1 MVSHMDLF
9 NQLNNYKPQNS
20 KVKPVCQVCQ
30 NETLRY
36 AHCYACGK
44 LCCFNTCLTLVVAD
58 IFNSFPEWAK
68 DRSLLGKRLCNTC
81 LPPRTNNTVQ
91 ASVNKDDILFA
102 QIFKSGQ
109 K

>member
-1 MVSHMDLF
+1 MDLF

-20 KVKPVCQVCQ
+20 KVK
-30 NETLRY
+30 
-36 AHCYACGK
+36 
-44 LCCFNTCLTLVVAD
+44 LCCFNSCLTLVVVD

>member
-1 MVSHMDLF
+1 
-9 NQLNNYKPQNS
+9 
-20 KVKPVCQVCQ
+20 
-30 NETLRY
+30 
-36 AHCYACGK
+36 
-44 LCCFNTCLTLVVAD
+44 LTLVVAD

-102 QIFKSGQ
+102 QIFKSDQ